1 MSIDS
6 TKTTT
11 TTLLRPERVALR
23 VLLGGMLGLAVV
35 MGIGRFAFTPILP
48 LMQRDLGMSHAVA
61 GGLAGLNYLGYLAG
75 AIVCTVAPRLLLL
88 RVLAPATLLLSLATT
103 LMMGMTQAELG
114 WELSRFWGGVASA
127 ILFVLISAEVGE
139 RLTRL
144 GYAHWFGVLY
154 GGVGTGIALSGL
166 LVPQL
171 DRLWGWD
178 GAWIGMG
185 TVAAVLALIG
195 ALLGH
200 KASHVPKINPAP
212 SAAPAPSSLRAV
224 WLLGVAYFFEGFGYI
239 VSATFMVAIVAQ
251 IPQLAGIAA
260 YSWVAVGLA
269 AIPSTLF
276 WPWLARRMGYKK
288 ALVLAYL
295 LQAAGILVSI
305 SADSLITVLFAA
317 VAFGGTFMGIV
328 ALTLTEGKRRLER
341 AAGRAAAFLTA
352 CFGVGQVIG
361 PVVAGALADRYAGF
375 TLPLLFA
382 GGSVILGALLILADR
397 RF

>member
-1 MSIDS
+1 MDLN
-6 TKTTT
+6 KT
-11 TTLLRPERVALR
+11 ALNSPYPGRAAFR

-75 AIVCTVAPRLLLL
+75 AIVCTVAPRLLLV
-88 RVLAPATLLLSLATT
+88 RILAPATLLLSLGTT
-103 LMMGMTQAELG
+103 FLMGMTQAELG

-144 GYAHWFGVLY
+144 GYGHWFGALY

-171 DRLWGWD
+171 DRVWGWD

-185 TVAAVLALIG
+185 VVAVILACVG

-200 KASHVPKINPAP
+200 KSSHVPTLSPATAAAA
-212 SAAPAPSSLRAV
+212 SASPSLRGV
-224 WLLGVAYFFEGFGYI
+224 WLLGVAYFFEGLGYI

-251 IPQLAGIAA
+251 IPRLAGIAA

-269 AIPSTLF
+269 AIPSTMF
-276 WPWLARRMGYKK
+276 WPWLAHRVGYKK
-288 ALVLAYL
+288 ALVLAYV
-295 LQAAGILVSI
+295 LQAAGILVS
-305 SADSLITVLFAA
+305 SGADSLGTVLFAA
-317 VAFGGTFMGIV
+317 VTFGGTFMGIV
-328 ALTLTEGKRRLER
+328 ALTLTEGKRRLEH

-352 CFGVGQVIG
+352 CFGVGQVVG
-361 PVVAGALADRYAGF
+361 PVVAGTLADMYAGF

-382 GGSVILGALLILADR
+382 GGSVVLGAVLIMADR

>member
-1 MSIDS
+1 MDA
-6 TKTTT
+6 TKTTIT
-11 TTLLRPERVALR
+11 PPHPERVALR

-88 RVLAPATLLLSLATT
+88 RILAPAALLLSLATT

-139 RLTRL
+139 RLMRL
-144 GYAHWFGVLY
+144 GYGHWFGALY

-185 TVAAVLALIG
+185 IVAVILALIG
-195 ALLGH
+195 ASLGH
-200 KASHVPKINPAP
+200 KTSHVPNISTAT
-212 SAAPAPSSLRAV
+212 SAAPVASSLRAV
-224 WLLGVAYFFEGFGYI
+224 WLLGVAYFFEGLGYI

-251 IPQLAGIAA
+251 IPQLTRVAA

-276 WPWLARRMGYKK
+276 WPWLAHRLGYKK
-288 ALVLAYL
+288 TLVLAYF
-295 LQAAGILVSI
+295 LQATGILVST
-305 SADSLITVLFAA
+305 SADSLVTVLFAA
-317 VAFGGTFMGIV
+317 VTFGGTFMGIV
-328 ALTLTEGKRRLER
+328 ALTLTEGKRRLEH

-361 PVVAGALADRYAGF
+361 PVVAGALADMYAGF

-382 GGSVILGALLILADR
+382 GGSVIFGALLILADR